1 MSALKDRVRRL
12 VIPGQGHDANG
23 DRPRPREGAGPA
35 PTVNPFTP
43 TGTTA
48 GTGGQDGLI
57 GHADQHAGGGLVN
70 LATRDVL
77 KGWIDA
83 HAPFWAESLPDCVRP
98 GAFAAA
104 ALTALYNDHRL
115 QRCHPQSVLMAL
127 VQSAYFGLLPD
138 GRHAVIVAR
147 GRHAEFIPMY
157 QGYLELMYR
166 SGLVKSV
173 VFDHIR
179 HGDTWRV
186 DQGKPAPDD
195 FTHNKN
201 VVAPGAPLVAYCFAW
216 LANGARSQIHFCD
229 QAHAEAIRDEWS
241 EDYKRAEAAETY
253 DSLWHTRFADMWLK
267 TVVRQAARSM
277 PTSPEMR
284 QLMDYEDQAG
294 RNRTPSSVVN
304 LPREA
309 WAATNADDL
318 AADAHHAAYRAAKEA
333 AHAAA
338 DEPGEPS

>member
-12 VIPGQGHDANG
+12 VIPGQGHDAHG
-23 DRPRPREGAGPA
+23 DTPDPRKGAGGA
-35 PTVNPFTP
+35 PTVNPFNP
-43 TGTTA
+43 TGQTR
-48 GTGGQDGLI
+48 DRPEGLL

-83 HAPFWAESLPDCVRP
+83 HATFWAESLPDCVKP

-104 ALTALYNDHRL
+104 ALTALYNDTRL

-138 GRHAVIVAR
+138 GKHAVIVAR
-147 GRHAEFIPMY
+147 GQHAEFIPMY
-157 QGYLELMYR
+157 GGYLELMYR
-166 SGLVKSV
+166 SGLVKSP

-179 HGDTWRV
+179 QGDTWRL

-195 FTHNKN
+195 FTHQKN
-201 VVAPGAPLVAYCFAW
+201 IISPGTPLVAYFFAW
-216 LANGARSQIHFCD
+216 LPGNVRSQIHFCD
-229 QAHAEAIRDEWS
+229 RARAEAIRDEWS
-241 EDYKRAEAAETY
+241 EDYKRAEANQTY
-253 DSLWHTRFADMWLK
+253 DSLWHTRFNDMWLK
-267 TVVRQAARSM
+267 TVVRQAARSL

-294 RNRTPSSVVN
+294 RGDRVPPSVVN

-318 AADAHHAAYRAAKEA
+318 AADAHQAAYQAAKEA
-333 AHAAA
+333 AQDTAHEA
-338 DEPGEPS
+338 GEPS

>member
-12 VIPGQGHDANG
+12 VIPGQGHDAHG
-23 DRPRPREGAGPA
+23 DRPRPREGSGPA
-35 PTVNPFTP
+35 PTVNPFSS
-43 TGTTA
+43 TGPA
-48 GTGGQDGLI
+48 GGTDRPDGLL
-57 GHADQHAGGGLVN
+57 GNADQHVGGGLVD

-77 KGWIDA
+77 KGWLDA
-83 HAPFWAESLPDCVRP
+83 HAPFWAESLPDCVKP

-104 ALTALYNDHRL
+104 ALTALYNDSRL

-138 GRHAVIVAR
+138 GKHAVIVPR

-166 SGLVKSV
+166 SGLVKSP

-179 HGDTWRV
+179 HGDTWKV

-195 FTHNKN
+195 FTHIKN
-201 VVAPGAPLVAYCFAW
+201 VVNPGPPLVAYFFAW
-216 LANGARSQIHFCD
+216 LPGNVRSQIHFCD
-229 QAHAEAIRDEWS
+229 RARAEAIRDQWS
-241 EDYKRAEAAETY
+241 EDYRRAEEAGTF
-253 DSLWHTRFADMWLK
+253 DSVWHTRFNDMWLK
-267 TVVRQAARSM
+267 TVVRQAARSL

-284 QLMDYEDQAG
+284 QLMDHEDQSERG
-294 RNRTPSSVVN
+294 NRVPSSVVN

-309 WAATNADDL
+309 WATTADDL

-333 AHAAA
+333 AQGTA
-338 DEPGEPS
+338 DEPGDSS